1 MQRSSTLLF
10 LTLLLVVF
18 SADLKAQLPA
28 NPTPVSVHGAL
39 RVNGSHI
46 VDQIGNVVSFAGN
59 SFSLSNTYN
68 AAEPFYNADVVKWL
82 QDDWGSTI
90 VRAAMGVDAVSGY
103 FDFPVANL
111 DRITTVIDAAIA
123 NDMYIIIDWHSHH
136 AELYQAEAI
145 EFFRMMA
152 QRYGHNPHVIYE
164 IYNEPIH
171 VSWSNTVKPYAE
183 AVISAIREIDPDNL
197 IIVGTPTWSQDVD
210 IASLDPIRGFD
221 NIAYTLHFYA
231 ATHGESL
238 RQKAQTAIDNG
249 LPLFVTE
256 WGTVEAT
263 ADGPVNEL
271 ETERWIAFLRENDLS
286 HCNWS
291 LTGKDEGATITLPG
305 SNPRGGWSDSDLS
318 ESGRIAKEIIS
329 TWPRYGGDNS
339 EVEVAPNT
347 EVEVVTGAFPD
358 GVPHAIPGFI
368 NPYYYDNGGW
378 GIAYFDT
385 TQGNFGEGIRQHEDV
400 DGGHGIVGWIEEG
413 EWLEYTVNV
422 QTSGRYFVSYAVASL
437 FPGEFYVE
445 FDGQNKTGTVEVE
458 STGSWVE
465 FDSVGSVIDLDA
477 GEQKMRIVMGRGTFN
492 LSDIYFALDQA
503 DSVPPTIAIDS
514 VAVTD
519 SATGNLITIEG
530 TSTDNVSVDRNRLL
544 LYDSARQLYWNGSA
558 WQSGASFVS
567 PGNELNDWSYTLDVP
582 VGGPYRVTAW
592 TWDSSNNLSPAVTR
606 QFSGASDDVLPVVE
620 IDSVDVASSNSE
632 NGTATISGSSS
643 DNVSVD
649 RTRLLL
655 YDSTRQRYWNGSAW
669 QSGASFIT
677 PDNELNDWSY
687 ALELPVD
694 GQYRVTAWTWDSS
707 NNLSKGVNRQ
717 FSGLS
722 DDVLPVAEIN
732 SLNVVSLNSN
742 TKRLTI
748 SGSSTDNVSVDR
760 NIMLIYDSTL
770 QRYWNGSAWQNGA
783 TFFSPGTELRQWSY
797 TLDLPTDSQYRVTAW
812 TFDSSNN
819 LSAGSSRQIR

>member
-18 SADLKAQLPA
+18 SADLKAQLAA

-39 RVNGSHI
+39 GVNGSHI
-46 VDQIGNVVSFAGN
+46 VDQNGNVVSFAGN
-59 SFSLSNTYN
+59 SFSWSNTYYE
-68 AAEPFYNADVVKWL
+68 AEEFYNADVVKWL

-103 FDFPVANL
+103 FDFPVANF

-210 IASLDPIRGFD
+210 IASLDPIQGFD

-318 ESGRIAKEIIS
+318 ESGRLAKEIIS
-329 TWPRYGGDNS
+329 TWPRYGVGNS
-339 EVEVAPNT
+339 DVEVDPD
-347 EVEVVTGAFPD
+347 VEVVTGAYPD
-358 GVPHAIPGFI
+358 GVPHPIPGYI

-385 TQGNFGEGIRQHEDV
+385 TEGNFGVGIRQDEDV
-400 DGGHGIVGWIEEG
+400 DGGDGIVGWIEEG
-413 EWLEYTVNV
+413 EWLEYTVDV
-422 QTSGRYFVSYAVASL
+422 QTSGRYVVSYAVASL
-437 FPGEFYVE
+437 FPGAFHVE
-445 FDGQNKTGTVEVE
+445 FDGQDKTGTVEVQ
-458 STGSWVE
+458 STGGWVE
-465 FDSVGSVIDLDA
+465 FETVGSVVDLEA

-492 LSDIYFALDQA
+492 LSDIDFVLAQDDVVPPTVTISSVGETVGDVQSPAAGRKSITISGTASDNVLVVRRGLIVREEKGRRFWNGSAFVSQHRWFEPTFA
-503 DSVPPTIAIDS
+503 DSTSWSFTLDLPEGRRYRLTPWVWDSSGTRTRADVFYEVDVGDDIVPPTITIDS
-514 VAVTD
+514 IEATNGNTQPSAAGLKSFTIRGTAGDNHCVQWIRMNVRD
-519 SATGNLITIEG
+519 STEPLF
-530 TSTDNVSVDRNRLL
+530 
-544 LYDSARQLYWNGSA
+544 WNGSEMT
-558 WQSGASFVS
+558 G
-567 PGNELNDWSYTLDVP
+567 E
-582 VGGPYRVTAW
+582 R
-592 TWDSSNNLSPAVTR
+592 
-606 QFSGASDDVLPVVE
+606 
-620 IDSVDVASSNSE
+620 
-632 NGTATISGSSS
+632 
-643 DNVSVD
+643 
-649 RTRLLL
+649 RLLDAA
-655 YDSTRQRYWNGSAW
+655 YEE
-669 QSGASFIT
+669 SGT
-677 PDNELNDWSY
+677 
-687 ALELPVD
+687 
-694 GQYRVTAWTWDSS
+694 
-707 NNLSKGVNRQ
+707 
-717 FSGLS
+717 
-722 DDVLPVAEIN
+722 
-732 SLNVVSLNSN
+732 
-742 TKRLTI
+742 
-748 SGSSTDNVSVDR
+748 SSTDWS
-760 NIMLIYDSTL
+760 LTL
-770 QRYWNGSAWQNGA
+770 NLPVGRQLRMIAWV
-783 TFFSPGTELRQWSY
+783 R
-797 TLDLPTDSQYRVTAW
+797 
-812 TFDSSNN
+812 DSSGNRTKAEYLLN
-819 LSAGSSRQIR
+819 VE